1 MPSIQT
7 PSTSTQ
13 KWSRYDEQ
21 TVVKDAPGGDS
32 KVDHGRSAVENLR
45 EAARNV
51 RDAVDPT
58 NHFRSSWEH
67 AGASDTFGIGQGLA
81 TLMIPW
87 DLALEILDVP
97 LAALKV
103 TKNVGDAAV
112 HGVMAGIQKLTGR

>member
-1 MPSIQT
+1 MPTVQN
-7 PSTSTQ
+7 PSTSAQ
-13 KWSRYDEQ
+13 KWARYDPQ
-21 TVVKDAPGGDS
+21 TVVKDTPEGQS

-58 NHFRSSWEH
+58 NHFRSTWSH
-67 AGASDTFGIGQGLA
+67 AGGSDTFGIGQAIA

-87 DLALEILDVP
+87 DVAREVLDVP
-97 LAALKV
+97 VGALKV